1 MNQHL
6 LATMSRERRRAIEE
20 DFARGD
26 ILGDGLRRLAARL
39 LRAIGEATFRLG
51 VALDRRVPATPVA
64 ETRNS

>member
-26 ILGDGLRRLAARL
+26 ILGDGLRQLAARM
-39 LRAIGEATFRLG
+39 LRAFGEATFRLG

-64 ETRNS
+64 ETRN